1 MEAYICE
8 PPPQGKVQ
16 RGYLERGAQIPETI
30 KRTTSFTGRDICEWL
45 EKIYPFSYRYERNY
59 YRDERAKL
67 AEEGDSERLL
77 AKPAK
82 PRVSIRETIIEKTA
96 VEFEKANL
104 ALKTLWYIYP
114 CLEDLMSGRDY
125 KLLGE
130 MMLTEL
136 GQNYVADM
144 TEDACI
150 TQIEDLYPDESQAQL
165 RRRCQILYTVLE
177 LARKQGHC
185 RENPLQQ
192 LVTDEQHSNKMF
204 AKIRGSLAVR
214 SLTKE
219 ELVAVFQTITTKLE
233 AGKRHIWGS

>member
-1 MEAYICE
+1 M
-8 PPPQGKVQ
+8 
-16 RGYLERGAQIPETI
+16 
-30 KRTTSFTGRDICEWL
+30 
-45 EKIYPFSYRYERNY
+45 
-59 YRDERAKL
+59 
-67 AEEGDSERLL
+67 
-77 AKPAK
+77 
-82 PRVSIRETIIEKTA
+82 SIRETIIEKTA

-165 RRRCQILYTVLE
+165 RRRCQIKATAEKTHFSSWSQMNSTATRCLPRFAVLW
-177 LARKQGHC
+177 Q
-185 RENPLQQ
+185 
-192 LVTDEQHSNKMF
+192 
-204 AKIRGSLAVR
+204 
-214 SLTKE
+214 
-219 ELVAVFQTITTKLE
+219 
-233 AGKRHIWGS
+233 